1 MEVRE
6 TDTKDEFSQV
16 CQTLSLS
23 LSCLCFS
30 SVVFYND
37 TTESIPIIH
46 RRSHQATL
54 TRRCLFPPC
63 QTWTGIQS
71 LFCSPNPRCLIGASV
86 PSRPRGTVTFT
97 SFFLLFLFVFFFAST
112 KHSARLIR
120 GPHTCNGRGSLMS
133 AHFVTAR
140 LPFSSKKR
148 ASDVR
153 VCDTSRLLCVARQP
167 QRLHPPPLPHCTDP
181 TVVWIIHSRCRVSG

>member
-1 MEVRE
+1 M
-6 TDTKDEFSQV
+6 
-16 CQTLSLS
+16 SLS
-23 LSCLCFS
+23 TLPNMDWNSKPVLFAES
-30 SVVFYND
+30 EVFD
-37 TTESIPIIH
+37 
-46 RRSHQATL
+46 RR
-54 TRRCLFPPC
+54 
-63 QTWTGIQS
+63 
-71 LFCSPNPRCLIGASV
+71 FCSVSAKGHGHFYFFFS
-86 PSRPRGTVTFT
+86 TF
-97 SFFLLFLFVFFFAST
+97 FVCFFFAST